1 MDIVKKKLGK
11 LEEYISRLYQFF
23 KEIWIKGSLAKS
35 SFFIQSSIIHFHHE
49 SILHEWNS
57 TIRQLSWDSRNDVI
71 SRDMTVC
78 MISFFLSFKR
88 ALAENCSPRNES
100 VELLHKLKKK
110 KKKKKSIDLSI
121 VVAYICFFNSQAR
134 VFNSFIH
141 YVNVLCS
148 PSCIKL
154 VLFFAFNILILFTF
168 QIIK

>member
-1 MDIVKKKLGK
+1 MKFDYNAAIVRLEKL
-11 LEEYISRLYQFF
+11 
-23 KEIWIKGSLAKS
+23 
-35 SFFIQSSIIHFHHE
+35 
-49 SILHEWNS
+49 
-57 TIRQLSWDSRNDVI
+57 DVI

-134 VFNSFIH
+134 AFIRAS
-141 YVNVLCS
+141 VNVLCS

>member
-1 MDIVKKKLGK
+1 MDIVEKKLGK

-35 SFFIQSSIIHFHHE
+35 LFFIRTSIIHFHHE

-134 VFNSFIH
+134 AFIRAS
-141 YVNVLCS
+141 VNVLCS

>member
-1 MDIVKKKLGK
+1 MDIVEKKLGK

-110 KKKKKSIDLSI
+110 KRKRKASIYLSLWPT
-121 VVAYICFFNSQAR
+121 S
-134 VFNSFIH
+134 VF
-141 YVNVLCS
+141 
-148 PSCIKL
+148 
-154 VLFFAFNILILFTF
+154 LILKHEYSTHSYIMWMYYAVQVALNSCYFLHLIF
-168 QIIK
+168 